1 MGGTLEARL
10 SRRARGVRPFLA
22 MRLLARARELESQG
36 RDIIHL
42 EVGEPDFGAPQAVMA
57 RAQAA
62 LAAGESPRYTPAQGL
77 PELRQAIARFY
88 ETREGVSV
96 DWRRIVVTPGASGA
110 LVLAIA
116 ALLDPGQGILLSD
129 PGYPSNRHIAR
140 ILGVEAHAVPVDEAI
155 GFQPD
160 GDRVRAHWQAN
171 SRALLL
177 TSPANPTGAV
187 IEGPRLET
195 LVRTAADL
203 GLTLVMDE
211 IYRGLVYGPP
221 PPTILTLSDH
231 AWVVNSFSKY
241 FGMTGW
247 RLGWLVCPESAVTVV
262 DKLAQNLF
270 LSPPA
275 LSQDAALAAFEPE
288 SLAEL
293 ERRRSIF
300 QARRD
305 YLLEALQR
313 LGFRIPVPP
322 RGAFYVY
329 ADCSALGADALSL
342 AERFLEEAGV
352 AVTPGIDFG
361 QQETSHFLRFA
372 YTTDLERLAEA
383 VRRLQRVL

>member
-1 MGGTLEARL
+1 
-10 SRRARGVRPFLA
+10 
-22 MRLLARARELESQG
+22 MRLLARARELEAQG

-42 EVGEPDFGAPQAVMA
+42 EVGEPDFGAPQTVLT
-57 RAQAA
+57 RAQAT
-62 LAAGESPRYTPAQGL
+62 LATGASPRYTPAQGI
-77 PELRQAIARFY
+77 PELRRAIARFY
-88 ETREGVSV
+88 EEQEGVSV

-116 ALLDPGQGILLSD
+116 ALLDPGQGILVSD

-140 ILGVEAHAVPVDEAI
+140 ILGVEAHPVPVDASI

-160 GDRVRAHWQAN
+160 GDRVRIHRQAN

-187 IEGPRLET
+187 IEAPRLEV
-195 LVRTAADL
+195 LVHTADDL

-221 PPTILTLSDH
+221 PPTVLAFSDR

-247 RLGWLVCPESAVTVV
+247 RLGWLVCPESAMTVV

-275 LSQDAALAAFEPE
+275 LSQYAALAAFEPE

-293 ERRRSIF
+293 ERRRGVF
-300 QARRD
+300 EARRD
-305 YLLEALQR
+305 FLSEALQR

-322 RGAFYVY
+322 RGAFYLY
-329 ADCSALGADALSL
+329 ADCTGLGADALAL

-352 AVTPGIDFG
+352 AVTPGVDFG
-361 QQETSHFLRFA
+361 NHETDRFLRFA

-383 VRRLQRVL
+383 VRRIQAVL

>member
-1 MGGTLEARL
+1 
-10 SRRARGVRPFLA
+10 
-22 MRLLARARELESQG
+22 MRLLARARELEAQG

-42 EVGEPDFGAPQAVMA
+42 EVGEPDFGAPQAVLA
-57 RAQAA
+57 RAQAV
-62 LAAGESPRYTPAQGL
+62 LAAGESPRYTPAQGI

-88 ETREGVSV
+88 EERESVTV

-116 ALLDPGQGILLSD
+116 ALLDPGQGILVSD

-140 ILGVEAHAVPVDEAI
+140 ILGVEAHPVPVDESI

-160 GDRVRAHWQAN
+160 GDRVRAHWQSN

-187 IEGPRLET
+187 IEAPRLAA
-195 LVRTAADL
+195 LVHTAADL
-203 GLTLVMDE
+203 GAALVMDE
-211 IYRGLVYGPP
+211 IYRGLIYGPP
-221 PPTILTLSDH
+221 PPSVLALSDH

-247 RLGWLVCPESAVTVV
+247 RLGWLVCPESAVAVV

-275 LSQDAALAAFEPE
+275 LSQQAALAAFEPG

-293 ERRRSIF
+293 ERRRGVF

-305 YLLEALQR
+305 YLAEALQR
-313 LGFRIPVPP
+313 LGFRLPVPP
-322 RGAFYVY
+322 RGAFYLY
-329 ADCSALGADALSL
+329 ADCSALGTDALTL
-342 AERFLEEAGV
+342 AERFLEKAGV
-352 AVTPGIDFG
+352 AVTPGVDFG
-361 QQETSHFLRFA
+361 SQGTERFLRFA

-383 VRRLQRVL
+383 VKRLQTLL

>member
-1 MGGTLEARL
+1 
-10 SRRARGVRPFLA
+10 
-22 MRLLARARELESQG
+22 MRLLARARALEAEG

-42 EVGEPDFGAPQAVMA
+42 EVGEPDFGAPQAVLA
-57 RAQAA
+57 RAQAV
-62 LAAGESPRYTPAQGL
+62 LAAGESPRYTPAQGI

-88 ETREGVSV
+88 EEREGVAV

-116 ALLDPGQGILLSD
+116 ALLDPGQGILVSD

-140 ILGVEAHAVPVDEAI
+140 ILGVEAHPVPVDESI

-160 GDRVRAHWQAN
+160 GDRVRAHWQSN

-187 IEGPRLET
+187 IEAPRLEA
-195 LVRTAADL
+195 LVHTAADL
-203 GLTLVMDE
+203 GAALVMDE
-211 IYRGLVYGPP
+211 IYRGLIYGPP
-221 PPTILTLSDH
+221 PPSVLALSDQ

-247 RLGWLVCPESAVTVV
+247 RLGWLVCPESAVAVV

-275 LSQDAALAAFEPE
+275 LSQQAALAAFERE

-293 ERRRSIF
+293 ERRRGVF

-305 YLLEALQR
+305 FLAEALQR

-322 RGAFYVY
+322 RGAFYLY
-329 ADCSALGADALSL
+329 ADCSALGADALTL

-352 AVTPGIDFG
+352 AVTPGVDFG
-361 QQETSHFLRFA
+361 SQGTERFLRFA

-383 VRRLQRVL
+383 VRRLQTVL